1 VAADLVVVGVAS
13 SAGTHHA
20 GQDRAPEALREA
32 GLLDRLR
39 SAGLLVDDRGDVVTE
54 IFAVDHGEPTRRN
67 LRAVVHV
74 ARAVADL
81 VAEID
86 ANGAIPLV
94 IGGDCTITIGVVA
107 GMQRRRPRIGLF
119 YFDGDAD
126 LSTPET
132 TASGV
137 LDAMGVAHLIGLAD
151 TELAGLASQRPMLAD
166 QRLVLFGCDESDPET
181 FQQAVLDARPY
192 LSRFA
197 DHQVRADPAGCA
209 AAALSGLRR
218 ASDGII
224 LHFDVDAVDSGDL
237 PLANFPHYGTGVTLK
252 QAGQALSVAAA
263 APELAAI
270 VLTEINPSHDP
281 SGHQIH
287 RYVAT
292 VADIFA
298 AAIHRRS
305 DTKRGR

>member
-1 VAADLVVVGVAS
+1 MPASDVPILGNHVDDGLSEHRPEFVGRHAVRICQVDFVAMPRHLGHQAKDQKLGGCQAFRRIFSHWNKTGVAVAADLVVIGVAS

-20 GQDRAPEALREA
+20 GQDRAPQALREA

-39 SAGLLVDDRGDVVTE
+39 SAGLSVDDHGDVVTE
-54 IFAVDHGEPTRRN
+54 VFAVDHSEPTRRN
-67 LRAVVHV
+67 LRAVVDV

-81 VAEID
+81 VADVD
-86 ANGAIPLV
+86 AHGSIPLV

-107 GMQRRRPRIGLF
+107 GMQRRRPHLGLF

-151 TELAGLASQRPMLAD
+151 TELAGLAGQRPMLAD

-181 FQQAVLDARPY
+181 FHQAVLGARPH
-192 LSRFA
+192 LRRFA

-209 AAALSGLRR
+209 AAALSMLLQ
-218 ASDGII
+218 ASDGFI
-224 LHFDVDAVDSGDL
+224 LQGA
-237 PLANFPHYGTGVTLK
+237 K
-252 QAGQALSVAAA
+252 
-263 APELAAI
+263 E
-270 VLTEINPSHDP
+270 
-281 SGHQIH
+281 
-287 RYVAT
+287 R
-292 VADIFA
+292 
-298 AAIHRRS
+298 
-305 DTKRGR
+305 